1 MRMRQEDEESER
13 DESGDEPNAEMHGV
27 TKNEMNQET
36 HMEMTI

>member
-27 TKNEMNQET
+27 KNLR
-36 HMEMTI
+36 

>member
-27 TKNEMNQET
+27 TKDVRS
-36 HMEMTI
+36 